1 MVLDGQ
7 IGQNDSGGEK
17 KEMIIIN
24 WVHWDDGIL
33 SGKMQYSDDRLCR
46 AIKFS

>member
-1 MVLDGQ
+1 MTVKSVKM
-7 IGQNDSGGEK
+7 IAGEK